1 MENIN
6 KMQSELKN
14 DLPKETAIDPVTD
27 NMKSKLDS
35 YFSNPEKD
43 CNDIQTRLYEIQ
55 KTKNAEQ
62 YNSIFTEIKKDL
74 LKLGFSIY
82 LSRDVAAALLLNINV
97 GF

>member
-43 CNDIQTRLYEIQ
+43 GNDIQTRLYEIQ

-62 YNSIFTEIKKDL
+62 YNSIFTEIKKQKEL
-74 LKLGFSIY
+74 TKELVS
-82 LSRDVAAALLLNINV
+82 LSLQVSLSW
-97 GF
+97 